1 VIRRPDVVVKTPA
14 CGRQRKGVMSD
25 GSSGDDR
32 FSTKRL
38 LALRKL
44 TRSVADLLR
53 ERATQYVTTL
63 TPLLRPRVALGDPG
77 DAGTK
82 EPLQVADKTFK
93 ELQAL
98 YEQVAASAPF
108 NLRRDL
114 KPPLDVV
121 SWNVELWPVEYSHA
135 AQGDGG
141 SGKTVR
147 IVSPLKWV
155 IGFSGITRGDMTRT
169 NFSPRRLR
177 ELLADRSRDAE
188 ELRQLVLHYLVMSLA
203 LSRAPGLSKLMA
215 DLHFT
220 LGSEKFPDFGPL
232 PVPCIRS
239 VIQTLRPPDDV
250 LIEHTEIA
258 GTDTFEEVVN
268 TDDIAALRD
277 PVRDRLL
284 ELTKVAGI
292 ELVLS

>member
-1 VIRRPDVVVKTPA
+1 
-14 CGRQRKGVMSD
+14 MSD
-25 GSSGDDR
+25 SSGGDTLDDR
-32 FSTKRL
+32 FTTKRL

-53 ERATQYVTTL
+53 ERATQYVATL
-63 TPLLRPRVALGDPG
+63 SPLLRPRVALGEPG

-82 EPLQVADKTFK
+82 DPFQAADKTFK
-93 ELQAL
+93 ELQTA
-98 YEQVAASAPF
+98 YEQVAGSETF

-114 KPPLDVV
+114 KPPLDLV
-121 SWNVELWPVEYSHA
+121 SWNVELWPVEYTHA
-135 AQGDGG
+135 AKADG
-141 SGKTVR
+141 SGKSVR
-147 IVSPLKWV
+147 VISPLKWV

-177 ELLADRSRDAE
+177 ELLADRVRNAE
-188 ELRQLVLHYLVMSLA
+188 ELRQLVIHYLAMHLA
-203 LSRAPGLSKLMA
+203 IGRSPGLSKLLA

-220 LGSEKFPDFGPL
+220 LGSEKLPDFGNL
-232 PVPCIRS
+232 PIPCIRS

-268 TDDIAALRD
+268 TDHFTDVLDPIQSKLAELAKAAG
-277 PVRDRLL
+277 V
-284 ELTKVAGI
+284 ELSPA
-292 ELVLS
+292 